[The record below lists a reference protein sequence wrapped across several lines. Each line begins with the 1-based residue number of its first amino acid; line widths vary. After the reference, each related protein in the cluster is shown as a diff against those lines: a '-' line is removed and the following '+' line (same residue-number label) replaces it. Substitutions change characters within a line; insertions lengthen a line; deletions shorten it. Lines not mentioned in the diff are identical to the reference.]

1 MLVEIE
7 VYLTDFGLVV
17 GTAEKTVV
25 PVVPKIRRLVEV
37 KCHLRYVV
45 ALVVVVKS
53 SGGAESLVEQKV
65 LATDF
70 LSNQE
75 TGDQCT
81 LTDDVED
88 DVVVR
93 RYSVD
98 CVLRLGVTGRLC
110 Q

>member
-1 MLVEIE
+1 MLVETE
-7 VYLTDFGLVV
+7 VYLPGFGLVV
-17 GTAEKTVV
+17 RTAEKTVI
-25 PVVPKIRRLVEV
+25 PVVPTIRRLVV
-37 KCHLRYVV
+37 VVCHLRYPV

-53 SGGAESLVEQKV
+53 SDGAESLVEQKV

-70 LSNQE
+70 LSNQA
-75 TGDQCT
+75 TGDQRT
-81 LTDDVED
+81 LTDNVDD